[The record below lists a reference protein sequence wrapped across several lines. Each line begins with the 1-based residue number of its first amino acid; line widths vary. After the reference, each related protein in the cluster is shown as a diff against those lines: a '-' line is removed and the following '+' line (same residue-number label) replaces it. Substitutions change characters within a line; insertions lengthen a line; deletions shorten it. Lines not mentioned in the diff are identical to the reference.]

1 MKRIFF
7 GPKGN
12 VDWHEFIWNPWGF
25 FKYLLRWLLFIALLA
40 ALVWLISLFHE
51 WQRRRDPILFPPHRD
66 SLIMPDTTTRIVRNI
81 PNPGRNLPAPPENV
95 LPPIDDDDI
104 VDDENGRRIVG
115 NKLGVI
121 LDANPQEDTYRKW
134 ADAFKAAYPEEDYKV
149 VYYNQFTNLLRI
161 QVPADERTR
170 VLNELPGKIPDIS
183 FKVFPDAILEVAA
196 VPSDPAFG
204 ANERYDWYLEPIQ
217 AYKAWDVTM
226 GKEDVVVA
234 IVDSSFDLYHDE
246 LNSDRI
252 VLPYSVT
259 RESGNVAPSSP
270 RDVHGTMVAS
280 MAIGGVN
287 NDRGLSGIA
296 PNCKFMP
303 ISLGQEPFTTFS
315 IISGALYAIYQGAD
329 VVNLSLGYSL
339 GILAAM
345 SVEQQISLSE
355 QLNLV
360 EEDVWDYVFSLA
372 NDRNVMIVWAAG
384 NDNVF
389 VGLDATKRNATTL
402 RVSAVDESLHK
413 AGFSNFGNIAQ
424 LNIKET
430 SVSAP
435 GVKIFGA
442 CPNNSFAAEQ
452 GTSFAAPLVT
462 GAVALMKSLNPDL
475 TNTQI
480 IQIIQQTSRPIA
492 GNESIGDLLQI
503 YDALNKVQEM
513 GIRPLQN

>member
-1 MKRIFF
+1 
-7 GPKGN
+7 
-12 VDWHEFIWNPWGF
+12 
-25 FKYLLRWLLFIALLA
+25 
-40 ALVWLISLFHE
+40 
-51 WQRRRDPILFPPHRD
+51 
-66 SLIMPDTTTRIVRNI
+66 
-81 PNPGRNLPAPPENV
+81 
-95 LPPIDDDDI
+95 
-104 VDDENGRRIVG
+104 
-115 NKLGVI
+115 
-121 LDANPQEDTYRKW
+121 
-134 ADAFKAAYPEEDYKV
+134 
-149 VYYNQFTNLLRI
+149 
-161 QVPADERTR
+161 
-170 VLNELPGKIPDIS
+170 
-183 FKVFPDAILEVAA
+183 
-196 VPSDPAFG
+196 
-204 ANERYDWYLEPIQ
+204 
-217 AYKAWDVTM
+217 
-226 GKEDVVVA
+226 
-234 IVDSSFDLYHDE
+234 
-246 LNSDRI
+246 
-252 VLPYSVT
+252 
-259 RESGNVAPSSP
+259 
-270 RDVHGTMVAS
+270 MVAS

-345 SVEQQISLSE
+345 PVEQQISLSE

-424 LNIKET
+424 LHIKET

-442 CPNNSFAAEQ
+442 CPNNSFATEQ